1 MSPSGVRRGK
11 PRGIFEPKPN
21 PWLARSLE
29 RVWYFL
35 LPLLGVWFA
44 EANFIKP
51 NVSEIRNEGIISR
64 LKNEQAGRKLLNEMN
79 AAESAIRAATFE
91 RDSLLAPAIA
101 RREFM
106 VDSLR
111 SIAREETLKVD
122 QIVALVDSLN
132 ALSAKYQEETV
143 ALGDSL
149 AGLKAQKVEVEAS
162 VLAAA
167 DSLGRLRA
175 RVNETWT
182 KVNAL
187 NESRNARS
195 GQKTKPTS

>member
-1 MSPSGVRRGK
+1 MSPSEVRHGK

-29 RVWYFL
+29 RVWYLL

-44 EANFIKP
+44 ESNFIKP
-51 NVSEIRNEGIISR
+51 NVEVIRNEGIISR

-79 AAESAIRAATFE
+79 ASESAIRAATFE
-91 RDSLLAPAIA
+91 RDSLLAPAIG
-101 RREFM
+101 RRVFM

-111 SIAREETLKVD
+111 SIAREETIKVD
-122 QIVALVDSLN
+122 QVIALVDSFN
-132 ALSAKYQEETV
+132 DLSERYQQETA

-149 AGLKAQKVEVEAS
+149 VALKAKKSELEAS
-162 VLAAA
+162 VLATA

-187 NESRNARS
+187 NESRNARP
-195 GQKTKPTS
+195 GQKTKPAS

>member
-1 MSPSGVRRGK
+1 MSPSGARRGK

-29 RVWYFL
+29 RVWYLL

-44 EANFIKP
+44 EANFIQP

-64 LKNEQAGRKLLNEMN
+64 LKNESAGRKLLNEMN
-79 AAESAIRAATFE
+79 AAESAIRAAMFE
-91 RDSLLAPAIA
+91 RDSVLAPAIA
-101 RREFM
+101 RRVFM

-111 SIAREETLKVD
+111 TIARGETTKVD
-122 QIVALVDSLN
+122 QIIALIDSLDGLT
-132 ALSAKYQEETV
+132 ARYQEETA

-149 AGLKAQKVEVEAS
+149 VALKQQKADVEAS
-162 VLAAA
+162 VLATA
-167 DSLGRLRA
+167 DSLGRVRA

-187 NESRNARS
+187 NASRNARS
-195 GQKTKPTS
+195 GQIKKPTG

>member
-29 RVWYFL
+29 RVWYLL

-44 EANFIKP
+44 EANFITP
-51 NVSEIRNEGIISR
+51 NVTEIRNEGIISR
-64 LKNEQAGRKLLNEMN
+64 LKNEQTGRKLLNEMN

-101 RREFM
+101 RRVFM

-111 SIAREETLKVD
+111 SIAREETMKVD

-132 ALSAKYQEETV
+132 ELSARYQAETV

-149 AGLKAQKVEVEAS
+149 AALKAQKVEIEAS